1 LEPPFGTGDVHIVL
15 SGLSPDAARLE
26 KALNRARAAYQKTPG
41 VEVIWQ
47 QEVHQLPTG
56 RTSFGFRDGISYPDI
71 EGTGIPGSNPQ
82 EPPIKAGEFI
92 LGYPD

>member
-1 LEPPFGTGDVHIVL
+1 VL